1 MPGSAVSA
9 IGCVQRE
16 SSRCPTPTGPT
27 GASIRQAAHAVCSC
41 LGWAMEPCS
50 AIRTRTELVCTPQ
63 ARQASEKG
71 WERRSDAATK
81 GKRKDCRD
89 LKDPKGCWRGRSA
102 LAGRLCL
109 RCCCRGTW
117 QGALVGRL
125 EPGCRTVT
133 VKADCDWPLP
143 SLASSLYLRFT
154 TAATPTSP
162 AAPLPATGTDA
173 RSRPGRRHR

>member
-50 AIRTRTELVCTPQ
+50 AIRTRTELGCTRQ

-71 WERRSDAATK
+71 WERRSDEGEAQ
-81 GKRKDCRD
+81 RLQR
-89 LKDPKGCWRGRSA
+89 LQRSQRV
-102 LAGRLCL
+102 LG
-109 RCCCRGTW
+109 GTVRF
-117 QGALVGRL
+117 GGPFVF
-125 EPGCRTVT
+125 TV
-133 VKADCDWPLP
+133 L
-143 SLASSLYLRFT
+143 L
-154 TAATPTSP
+154 
-162 AAPLPATGTDA
+162 
-173 RSRPGRRHR
+173 